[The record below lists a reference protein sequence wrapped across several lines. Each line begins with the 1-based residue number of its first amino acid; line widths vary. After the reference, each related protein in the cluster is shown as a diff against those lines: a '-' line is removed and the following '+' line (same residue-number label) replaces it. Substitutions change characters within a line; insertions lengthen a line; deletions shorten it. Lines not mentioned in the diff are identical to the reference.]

1 MKEKILLILTFII
14 SFTLYTNTVNASNE
28 CVNNTDELID
38 GYCCPEGYTSKLSTK
53 NTKKICLDSKYS
65 ESELK
70 EFEMVGDA
78 LYKKGEATI
87 QGSDNPCDNKK
98 YFNCN
103 RTSYSG
109 GQSTWS
115 YKVKVGIFP
124 SNRCYTCT
132 TTGDFI
138 WSRQEPNNTCTN
150 GKWDIRTDVKKENDC
165 KCDYG
170 FSCSSTDE
178 CSNKRNWLKKCEY
191 RMLGEEA
198 KIYIYFDNC
207 LMKIFKNNI
216 DITESVG
223 DNVSGKTVND
233 IKIDALLTS
242 YNTNN
247 SCPKYI
253 YEYDQTVG
261 SYMQRTNTHYS
272 LKRKGEN
279 VRTYIYQTEKDNI
292 INPGGENYGS
302 CEELLDENTIKIINE
317 VMKWI
322 RIIVPILLIGLGTL
336 DFAKAT
342 FAKSEDDMKKVREK
356 FIKRIIAAVLVFL
369 APIFVNLLLELANSV
384 WNWISPN
391 TCIK

>member
-1 MKEKILLILTFII
+1 MILTFTI
-14 SFTLYTNTVNASNE
+14 SFILCANAVNASNE
-28 CVNNTDELID
+28 CVNDTDELID

-70 EFEMVGDA
+70 EFEMVGDT

-138 WSRQEPNNTCTN
+138 WSSQEPNNTCTD

-165 KCDYG
+165 KCSYG
-170 FSCSSTDE
+170 FSCSSRSD
-178 CSNKRNWLKKCEY
+178 CANRNNWLQKCEY
-191 RMLGEEA
+191 RLLGEGY
-198 KIYIYFDNC
+198 KIYVYFDNC
-207 LMKIFKNNI
+207 QMKIFKNDIDVTERSGDATGYIIN
-216 DITESVG
+216 DITT
-223 DNVSGKTVND
+223 DQLL
-233 IKIDALLTS
+233 KI
-242 YNTNN
+242 YNTNG
-247 SCPKYI
+247 SCPKYL
-253 YEYDQTVG
+253 YENHISKNNFLDSTDI
-261 SYMQRTNTHYS
+261 HYS
-272 LKRKGEN
+272 LTKKGESK
-279 VRTYIYQTEKDNI
+279 TYIYQTEKDNN
-292 INPGGENYGS
+292 INPGGGDYDS
-302 CEELLDENTIKIINE
+302 CEELLNENTIKIINE

-384 WNWISPN
+384 WDWISPN